1 VARKKQVKKV
11 RKGYDPRKQARK
23 LNANLRTW
31 TWQAQSQIEPPPW
44 TRAQTK
50 MNGSWIPVAKEQQAI
65 FYRQPMHWIVGMRA
79 LCRTP
84 AGDEFIE
91 SVTLTARD
99 FRLKELNDPR
109 FNFKLLEFLLEDLR
123 SDHIVD
129 VGWLAHTFDGP
140 SWEPDCQKV
149 AAWICQGLGWLPIT
163 SPWRK
168 REWDDIHED
177 FKQVMKE
184 LAA

>member
-1 VARKKQVKKV
+1 MARKKQARKV
-11 RKGYDPRKQARK
+11 RKAHDPRKRIRK
-23 LNANLRTW
+23 IHGNLRTW
-31 TWQAQSQIEPPPW
+31 TWQAQSAIEPPPF
-44 TRAQTK
+44 TRAENK
-50 MNGSWIPVAKEQQAI
+50 INGSWISVPRDQQAVL
-65 FYRQPMHWIVGMRA
+65 YQQPMNWIVGMRA

-99 FRLKELNDPR
+99 FRLKELNSPR
-109 FNFKLLEFLLEDLR
+109 FNFWLLEFLLEDLR

-129 VGWLAHTFDGP
+129 VGWLAHTFNGA
-140 SWEPDCQKV
+140 SWETDCARV
-149 AAWICQGLGWLPIT
+149 GAWVSRGLGWLPME

-168 REWDDIHED
+168 REWDDIHQD
-177 FKQVMKE
+177 FKAVMKE